1 MGSSRSRTSGQKL
14 LLLGMLGMM
23 GAQHIHGGF
32 PSRRSKVIGS
42 QLETG
47 GLAEHLL
54 QNHQQQ
60 GQQGGTLSL
69 WLSLALQHISFHSLE
84 INSDLRLCISLVS
97 VIKVTIK
104 YRVLVTKTVGD
115 HSQTD
120 SFRRAF
126 IFHFFFPSSLALA
139 LN

>member
-32 PSRRSKVIGS
+32 PSSRSKVIGS
-42 QLETG
+42 QRETG

-54 QNHQQQ
+54 QNHHQQ

-104 YRVLVTKTVGD
+104 YRVLVTKTVRD

-120 SFRRAF
+120 SFRREF
-126 IFHFFFPSSLALA
+126 IFNFFSPPAWLWL
-139 LN
+139 